1 MINASSMPA
10 LLPSFLGVSHTISAG
25 HNNRRTTLPG
35 PCPARGEES

>member
-35 PCPARGEES
+35 PC